1 MFLLQDLMFLE
12 EVKACCFEYAK
23 EKCQDRVFPFLNE
36 VFFWNLTFSEGEDP
50 GLNEDDMKASVATLQ
65 SIAEQ
70 LDCDVNELREKE
82 VDSGHT
88 KEYLIRERVPEEDF
102 SEVRLLC
109 WIYYSD

>member
-1 MFLLQDLMFLE
+1 
-12 EVKACCFEYAK
+12 
-23 EKCQDRVFPFLNE
+23 
-36 VFFWNLTFSEGEDP
+36 
-50 GLNEDDMKASVATLQ
+50 MKASVATLQ

-70 LDCDVNELREKE
+70 LDCDVNKLREKE

-109 WIYYSD
+109 

>member
-1 MFLLQDLMFLE
+1 M
-12 EVKACCFEYAK
+12 
-23 EKCQDRVFPFLNE
+23 KCSFCNP
-36 VFFWNLTFSEGEDP
+36 TFSEGEDP

-102 SEVRLLC
+102 SEVRLLRC
-109 WIYYSD
+109 IYYTE